1 MQKAGSIEELFSL
14 VWRKVDPESGKMR
27 EEVAV
32 LNQMK
37 EYRAQ
42 MKQQSFESQVLLQL
56 FLNSKN
62 TIKP

>member
-37 EYRAQ
+37 EYRA
-42 MKQQSFESQVLLQL
+42 
-56 FLNSKN
+56 
-62 TIKP
+62 